1 MIKKA
6 VITAAG
12 RGERLYPV
20 GDTVQKAMLPLVDRD
35 GLYKP
40 VIQIIAEEA
49 FDSGIEEICIVCA
62 PGDEDRYVNYFS
74 SMKDNLLK
82 AYKESDWAQVH
93 ARKIEH
99 FIRHTSFKVQEKP
112 LGYGHAVYCSREFV
126 GNEHFLLLLSDH
138 LYVSH
143 HAKKRCAAQI
153 IELAESQSC
162 SVSAVNPTAE
172 HQIRKYGTVTGK
184 NTLNLPGIYQIEK
197 IHEKP
202 SLSLAEQELHTPGLR
217 AGYYLCFFGIHAL
230 SPMIFE
236 ILEEHH
242 NMAMERNTTY
252 LLTPALQDLAKKDKY
267 LALEAMGRRYD
278 IGKKYGLLQ
287 AQIALS
293 LAGQEKDR
301 ILNALVD
308 ILAESRINYEFEN

>member
-49 FDSGIEEICIVCA
+49 FDSGIEEICIICA
-62 PGDEDRYVNYFS
+62 PGDEERYVNYFTS
-74 SMKDNLLK
+74 LKNNLLK
-82 AYKESDWAQVH
+82 AYKQSDWAQTH
-93 ARKIEH
+93 ALKIEH
-99 FIRHTSFKVQEKP
+99 FIRHTRYKVQENP
-112 LGYGHAVYCSREFV
+112 MGYGHAVHCSRDFV
-126 GNEHFLLLLSDH
+126 GIDHFLLLLSDH
-138 LYVSH
+138 LYVSDLVD
-143 HAKKRCAAQI
+143 KRCAAQI
-153 IELAESQSC
+153 IELAESESC

-184 NTLNLPGIYQIEK
+184 SSMNLPGIYQIEK
-197 IHEKP
+197 IVEKP
-202 SLSLAEQELHTPGLR
+202 SLSLAEQELQTPGLR
-217 AGYYLCFFGIHAL
+217 AGYYLCFFGMHAL

-236 ILEEHH
+236 VLDEYHH
-242 NMAMERNTTY
+242 EALKNNATY
-252 LLTPALQDLAKKDKY
+252 LLTPALMDLVKKDKY
-267 LALEAMGRRYD
+267 LALEARGRRYD

-293 LAGQEKDR
+293 MAGQEKDR
-301 ILNALVD
+301 VLNVLVD
-308 ILAESRINYEFEN
+308 TLAESRMNSEFEY